1 MTEKTGRDYDYL
13 PEIFGLEIENTETLH
28 GLLLGVEQQFA
39 LTKLI
44 RESDIDANQRMVAH
58 NLRLVFNIAKRY
70 SNHGIALLDLVR
82 EGILG
87 LIHALEKFE
96 LEGGFRFSAY
106 ARWCIREKIEH
117 AIRNKTNYLLMTN
130 CKVQPI

>member
-1 MTEKTGRDYDYL
+1 MTGNACREYDYL
-13 PEIFGLEIENTETLH
+13 PDIFGLEIESTETLH
-28 GLLLGVEQQFA
+28 GLLLDVEQQLA

-44 RESDIDANQRMVAH
+44 SESDIDANQRMVAH
-58 NLRLVFNIAKRY
+58 NLRLVSNIAQRY
-70 SNHGIALLDLVR
+70 SNHGITLLDLVR

-117 AIRNKTNYLLMTN
+117 AIRNKTNYLPTTA
-130 CKVQPI
+130 CKIQPM